1 MWWPTAEW
9 GECQV
14 KSSLRIC
21 LNLRLKESCP
31 CLVLV
36 LCLKPISNK
45 VKHFYRTQVNLRSD
59 LWVRMSV
66 TPPPLWNLTD
76 VMLANED
83 TNSIPTYIPLS
94 RLYSPRSGWNLKK
107 ISGRIGLLEL
117 PRDMMHVNPIWPS
130 GRIDAWKSYMAQG
143 TYRVCMSL
151 GQYYIRMDILYCPRD
166 V

>member
-36 LCLKPISNK
+36 PRLKPISNQ
-45 VKHFYRTQVNLRSD
+45 VKHFYRTQVDQRSD

-83 TNSIPTYIPLS
+83 TNSIPTDNANRAIQ
-94 RLYSPRSGWNLKK
+94 GNAC
-107 ISGRIGLLEL
+107 
-117 PRDMMHVNPIWPS
+117 NPTWWPTCETMLVAHDQIFNQS
-130 GRIDAWKSYMAQG
+130 KLCHQVAKFATIMQ
-143 TYRVCMSL
+143 VVPCCC
-151 GQYYIRMDILYCPRD
+151 QI
-166 V
+166 